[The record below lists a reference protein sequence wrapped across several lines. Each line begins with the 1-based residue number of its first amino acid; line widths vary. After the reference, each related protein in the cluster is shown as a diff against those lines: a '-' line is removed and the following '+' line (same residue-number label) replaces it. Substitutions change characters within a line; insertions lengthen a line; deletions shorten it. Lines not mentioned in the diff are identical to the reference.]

1 MKSASNNLVGLD
13 NYTRPAEQETE
24 LNSLFLNV
32 FNTKNGQKL
41 MNYLKS
47 ITIEAVAGSEVS
59 DATLRHLEGQRYM
72 VGLIQRRINK
82 GKSQNIVQEKLNV
95 K

>member
-32 FNTKNGQKL
+32 LNTKNGQKL

-59 DATLRHLEGQRYM
+59 DATLRHLEGPRYM
-72 VGLIQRRINK
+72 FGLIQRIINK
-82 GKSQNIVQEKLNV
+82 GKSPNIVQEKLNV

>member
-13 NYTRPAEQETE
+13 NYTRPVEQETE

-32 FNTKNGQKL
+32 LNTKNGQKL

>member
-1 MKSASNNLVGLD
+1 
-13 NYTRPAEQETE
+13 
-24 LNSLFLNV
+24 
-32 FNTKNGQKL
+32 

>member
-32 FNTKNGQKL
+32 LNTKNGQKL
-41 MNYLKS
+41 MHYLKS

>member
-32 FNTKNGQKL
+32 LNTKNGQKL

-59 DATLRHLEGQRYM
+59 DKTLRHLEGQRYM

>member
-24 LNSLFLNV
+24 LNSLFLN
-32 FNTKNGQKL
+32 FLNTKNGQKL

>member
-32 FNTKNGQKL
+32 LNTKNGQKL

-82 GKSQNIVQEKLNV
+82 GKIQNIVQEKLNV

>member
-32 FNTKNGQKL
+32 LNTKNGQKL

>member
-1 MKSASNNLVGLD
+1 MKYASNNLVGLD

-32 FNTKNGQKL
+32 LNTKNGQKL

>member
-1 MKSASNNLVGLD
+1 MTF
-13 NYTRPAEQETE
+13 YTFM
-24 LNSLFLNV
+24 LNWFL
-32 FNTKNGQKL
+32 NGQKL

>member
-32 FNTKNGQKL
+32 LNTKNGQKL

-59 DATLRHLEGQRYM
+59 DATLRHLEGQRYLLS
-72 VGLIQRRINK
+72 VIKQKIKRGQKN
-82 GKSQNIVQEKLNV
+82 G
-95 K
+95 

>member
-1 MKSASNNLVGLD
+1 MISASNNLVGLD

-32 FNTKNGQKL
+32 LNTKNGQKL

>member
-1 MKSASNNLVGLD
+1 MKPTSSNLVGLD
-13 NYTRPAEQETE
+13 NYTRPAEEETE
-24 LNSLFLNV
+24 LNSLCLNV
-32 FNTKNGQKL
+32 FASKNGQKVL
-41 MNYLKS
+41 SYLKS

-72 VGLIQRRINK
+72 IGLIQRRVNK

>member
-32 FNTKNGQKL
+32 LNTKNGQKL

-59 DATLRHLEGQRYM
+59 DATLRQLEGQRYM

>member
-32 FNTKNGQKL
+32 LNTKNGQKL

-59 DATLRHLEGQRYM
+59 DATLRNLEGQRYM

-82 GKSQNIVQEKLNV
+82 GKSQKIVQEKLNV

>member
-32 FNTKNGQKL
+32 LNTKNGQKL

-47 ITIEAVAGSEVS
+47 ITIEAVAGS
-59 DATLRHLEGQRYM
+59 
-72 VGLIQRRINK
+72 
-82 GKSQNIVQEKLNV
+82 
-95 K
+95 

>member
-32 FNTKNGQKL
+32 LNTKNGQKL

-82 GKSQNIVQEKLNV
+82 GKSQNSVQEKLNV